1 MIIGASHWTR
11 GTGVTRERV
20 MGAGYGFFGPRYMR
34 FNEQPLGART
44 LSSVAV
50 LSLGLM
56 AGRTK
61 QLLRVGVVLAA
72 AVLAATLVTLLP
84 SSGAGAVP
92 TLPAGFQ
99 DSIVFSGLTNPT
111 AVQFSK
117 DGRVFVAEKSGLI
130 KVFDNLSD
138 TTPTTF
144 ADLRTNVH
152 NFWDRGLL
160 GLALDPNFPTNPY
173 VYVLYTYDAPIGGTA
188 PKWGTVGATS
198 DTCPSPPG
206 ATADGCVVSGRLSRL
221 QAAPNTNT
229 MTGNEQV
236 LIEDWCQQYPS
247 HSIGSLVFGSD
258 GALYVSGGEG
268 ANFNLADYGQ
278 GGGSSGSP
286 TPKNPCGD
294 PDQPVGGTLSPPKA
308 EGGAL
313 RSQDLRT
320 SGDPVGLNGAILRV
334 DPATGNALPNNPL
347 ISNSDTNA
355 RRIIAYG
362 LRNPFRQTLVARPG
376 TDEIWVGD
384 VGWAQWE
391 EINRIANPTDS
402 TVENFGWPCY
412 EGDWRPPG
420 YDDLNLNICENLYGQ
435 ANAVSAPHF
444 AYVHGTQ
451 VAGESC
457 ATGNGSSISGLAFYK
472 GGPYPDEYDDALFFS
487 DYSRGCIWVMEK
499 GTNGLP
505 NPGQLKP
512 FVTGAASPV
521 DLQIGP
527 NGDLFY
533 VDFDQGTIRRVQY
546 SVANQP
552 PIARATANPT
562 SGAVPLAVSFDGTGS
577 SDPEGS
583 TLTYEWDLDGDGAF
597 DDSTSSQPTYTYDT
611 AGDYQVGLRVTDGQ
625 GASDTLDQPLTI
637 SAGNTAP
644 TATINSP
651 SSTTTWKVGDNISF
665 SGSATDQEDGSLA
678 ASSLTWSL
686 IMHHCSSQNSCHEH
700 RVQDFAGV
708 ASGSFVAPD
717 HEYPSYLELRLTAT
731 DSGGLSGT
739 KSVRLDPKTVELSF
753 RSDPAGLQLTVG
765 SASGTTPF
773 SRTVIVGSKNSISAP
788 SPQTLAGT
796 SYEFASWSDGGAQ
809 SHDIVAPDA
818 ANAYTATYT
827 AARNEVVA
835 RINTGGPAVTTS
847 GATWDADQ
855 YFSGGTSFTNNSI
868 ADIAGTTDDE
878 LYKSEHTSGA
888 NLGSFSYAIPVPAS
902 ATYTVKLHFAE
913 IWWGAAGGDPGGVG
927 KRVFS
932 VNLEGGATEL
942 ANYDIYAEAGAT
954 KAVVK
959 SYDMAVSDGTLNI
972 AFTASTDRPT
982 IEAIEVLKAGS
993 SPADTTPPT
1002 VSSTVPSD
1010 RVSGVPVGI
1019 NTEATFSEAMNAST
1033 VNANTFTLTKQGA
1046 STPVTATVSYDA
1058 TTKKA
1063 TLDPSADLEAG
1074 ATYTATVKGGAS
1086 GVKDLAGNP
1095 LASDKTWSF
1104 TTAAPALSAPSNLA
1118 AVRGGPPK
1126 AQRIDLSWM
1135 DNSNSEAKFV
1145 IERSTTP
1152 FSAPSNLVTYEV
1164 GANATSYRDT
1174 AVQAK
1179 TTYYYR
1185 VFAVSS
1191 VGVRSAP
1198 SNVASVTTK

>member
-1 MIIGASHWTR
+1 
-11 GTGVTRERV
+11 
-20 MGAGYGFFGPRYMR
+20 
-34 FNEQPLGART
+34 
-44 LSSVAV
+44 
-50 LSLGLM
+50 M

-99 DSIVFSGLTNPT
+99 DSVVFSGLTNPI

-160 GLALDPNFPTNPY
+160 GLALDPNFPTTPY

-188 PKWGTVGATS
+188 PRWGTPGATS
-198 DTCPSPPG
+198 DGCPTPPG
-206 ATADGCVVSGRLSRL
+206 ATTDGCVVSGRLSRL
-221 QAAPNTNT
+221 QAAPNTST

-258 GALYVSGGEG
+258 GALYVSGGDG

-294 PDQPVGGTLSPPKA
+294 PDQPVGGTQSPPKA

-347 ISNSDTNA
+347 IGNSDPNA

-384 VGWAQWE
+384 VGWTQWE

-412 EGDWRPPG
+412 EKDWRPPG

-435 ANAVSAPHF
+435 ANAVSPPHF
-444 AYVHGTQ
+444 AYIHGTQ

-472 GGPYPDEYDDALFFS
+472 GGPYPDAYDDALFFS

-577 SDPEGS
+577 TDPEGS

-597 DDSTSSQPTYTYDT
+597 DDSTSSQPTYTYNT
-611 AGDYQVGLRVTDGQ
+611 AGNYQVGLRITDGQ

-644 TATINSP
+644 TATINFP

-665 SGSATDQEDGSLA
+665 SGSATDQQDGSLA
-678 ASSLTWSL
+678 ASRLTWSL

-731 DSGGLSGT
+731 DSGGLSDT
-739 KSVRLDPKTVELSF
+739 RSVRLDPKTVELSF

-765 SASGTTPF
+765 SANSTTPF
-773 SRTVIVGSKNSISAP
+773 SRTVIAGSKNSITAS
-788 SPQTLAGT
+788 SPQTLGGT
-796 SYEFASWSDGGAQ
+796 NYEFASWSDDGAQ
-809 SHDIVAPDA
+809 SHDIVAPDT
-818 ANAYTATYT
+818 ANTYTATYT
-827 AARNEVVA
+827 PATTGTASLTSAADAGLSELAPNTNNGATTTLKVDGDDPDPGGGDLYAALRWNLSQIPPGATVSSASVTLNISNPSPQTYGAYDLKRAWNESQLTWNQAATGTPWATAGAKGATDRGSQIASLTPTNIAPYTFTLPASVVQGWVSA
-835 RINTGGPAVTTS
+835 PYSNTGILLANTTNFDGFVFDTKEGAQPPKLTINYTTS
-847 GATWDADQ
+847 G
-855 YFSGGTSFTNNSI
+855 GG
-868 ADIAGTTDDE
+868 
-878 LYKSEHTSGA
+878 
-888 NLGSFSYAIPVPAS
+888 
-902 ATYTVKLHFAE
+902 
-913 IWWGAAGGDPGGVG
+913 
-927 KRVFS
+927 
-932 VNLEGGATEL
+932 
-942 ANYDIYAEAGAT
+942 
-954 KAVVK
+954 
-959 SYDMAVSDGTLNI
+959 
-972 AFTASTDRPT
+972 
-982 IEAIEVLKAGS
+982 
-993 SPADTTPPT
+993 DTTPPETTINSGPSGTIT
-1002 VSSTVPSD
+1002 VANATFTFSSSEANSTFECRLDGAASACTSPKNYTNLSNGVHTFDVTAKDGAGNVDPTPASRTFTVDVPPPPQDTTPPDTFIDINSGPSGT
-1010 RVSGVPVGI
+1010 VKQNS
-1019 NTEATFSEAMNAST
+1019 ATFSFSGSDNVTPAASL
-1033 VNANTFTLTKQGA
+1033 TFECKLDGA
-1046 STPVTATVSYDA
+1046 AFSACSSPKKYTGLAKGSHTFQVRAKDA
-1058 TTKKA
+1058 
-1063 TLDPSADLEAG
+1063 
-1074 ATYTATVKGGAS
+1074 
-1086 GVKDLAGNP
+1086 AGNTD
-1095 LASDKTWSF
+1095 ASPAIRTW
-1104 TTAAPALSAPSNLA
+1104 T
-1118 AVRGGPPK
+1118 
-1126 AQRIDLSWM
+1126 
-1135 DNSNSEAKFV
+1135 
-1145 IERSTTP
+1145 
-1152 FSAPSNLVTYEV
+1152 V
-1164 GANATSYRDT
+1164 GR
-1174 AVQAK
+1174 
-1179 TTYYYR
+1179 
-1185 VFAVSS
+1185 
-1191 VGVRSAP
+1191 
-1198 SNVASVTTK
+1198 